1 MNLREEAEF
10 NNIRDFLNKNYSID
24 VDLENEKPGSLMDM
38 AVKLFLSLNTWE
50 NYIYH
55 AEIMDDSMKSM
66 FKECISNTLHII
78 VFSALKMRLPLLMM
92 INRTLEL
99 MALFFFDSKVNPK
112 FLESDLVF
120 ENIEYRRILIDR
132 YEFERKY
139 DVDLEKAVMF
149 CDDMMHRCNVQYREL
164 SNHLSFKNSQ
174 YYSNEKCLD
183 VMNWTN
189 LDVIYISN
197 QISLMSSIINSLMI
211 LLHFE
216 IYIETIP
223 ELDKLFIR
231 NAINN
236 NLKINDD
243 KKYDFK
249 NKIIDIFG
257 EI

>member
-10 NNIRDFLNKNYSID
+10 NNIRDFLNENYSID

-120 ENIEYRRILIDR
+120 ENINYREILIDR

-139 DVDLEKAVMF
+139 HVDLEKTVAF
-149 CDDMMHRCNVQYREL
+149 A
-164 SNHLSFKNSQ
+164 
-174 YYSNEKCLD
+174 
-183 VMNWTN
+183 
-189 LDVIYISN
+189 
-197 QISLMSSIINSLMI
+197 MI
-211 LLHFE
+211 
-216 IYIETIP
+216 
-223 ELDKLFIR
+223 
-231 NAINN
+231 
-236 NLKINDD
+236 
-243 KKYDFK
+243 
-249 NKIIDIFG
+249 
-257 EI
+257 